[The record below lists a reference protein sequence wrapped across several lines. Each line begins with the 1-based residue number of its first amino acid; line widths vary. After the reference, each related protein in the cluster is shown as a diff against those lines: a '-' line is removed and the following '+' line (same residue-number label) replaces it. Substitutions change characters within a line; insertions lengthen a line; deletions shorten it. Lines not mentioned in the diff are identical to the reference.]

1 MIIRVLAIG
10 QTKMSYVKDGLDL
23 YLKRLTHY
31 TRVEWI
37 ELPDPSSKS
46 AAPEQQRV
54 LEGELLLKNIQPGD
68 FVVLL
73 DEKGKLFSSAQWAEW
88 MNKRQLSGSRSL
100 VLIIGGAYGFSDAV
114 RQRTDQMISLSPMT
128 FPHDLVRVILAEQL
142 YRCFTI
148 LKGEKY
154 HHV

>member
-23 YLKRLTHY
+23 YLKRLAHY
-31 TRVEWI
+31 SRVEWI

-46 AAPEQQRV
+46 AASDQQRIP
-54 LEGELLLKNIQPGD
+54 EGELLLKHIQPGD

-73 DEKGKLFSSAQWAEW
+73 DEKGELFSSAQWAEW

-100 VLIIGGAYGFSDAV
+100 TLIIGGAYGFSDAM
-114 RQRTDQMISLSPMT
+114 RQRADQMISLSPMT

>member
-23 YLKRLTHY
+23 YLKRLAHY
-31 TRVEWI
+31 TRVEWT

-46 AAPEQQRV
+46 TALEQQRL
-54 LEGELLLKNIQPGD
+54 LEGELLLKYTQPGD

-73 DEKGKLFSSAQWAEW
+73 DEKGKLFSSAEWAEW

-100 VLIIGGAYGFSDAV
+100 VLFIGGAYGFSDAV
-114 RQRTDQMISLSPMT
+114 RQRADQTISLSPMT